1 MNKLKALTELF
12 LDEIKL
18 KNLNLFHKDDFNL
31 LHEFYIE
38 NISVSNEPIAIDT
51 KTSFLSYPNS
61 FSKCD
66 NLLNVFNKYNRPQ
79 DDFLNH
85 DLIYFKDHNLITVE
99 DGTNHR
105 VYALYQYVQNKNIT
119 LEFKNSKFKYFKFNE
134 LLFKDIII
142 DIKSQKI
149 CIENDSISK
158 KVYFLE
164 TSQMINIIL
173 YLQNYY
179 IGYNRLS

>member
-38 NISVSNEPIAIDT
+38 DISTNNEPIVIDN

-66 NLLNVFNKYNRPQ
+66 NLLIEFNTYNSPQ
-79 DDFLNH
+79 VNFLNQ
-85 DLIYFKDHNLITVE
+85 DLIYFKEHNLITVE
-99 DGTNHR
+99 EGTNHR
-105 VYALYQYVQNKNIT
+105 VYALYQYVQNNNIT

-142 DIKSQKI
+142 DIKSRKI
-149 CIENDSISK
+149 CIENDSTSK
-158 KVYFLE
+158 KVYSLE

-173 YLQNYY
+173 YLQKYY